1 MSDSLEWRQ
10 YMDKMFVQRSW
21 YKSKAIAF
29 GFAAAFFGVVPFQVW
44 GSTTGP
50 SQIVYTGAFAVGSAI
65 CFASMGYYYGRLVE
79 LDLRILDSGDDLAKR
94 QLLSERVT
102 DSKQNSQYWLL
113 LAAIFV
119 LGGVAVLLVS
129 TGQQTARISLTM
141 VLFAGAIG
149 SMFGWYHETVKGAK
163 AVKELGAA

>member
-1 MSDSLEWRQ
+1 MASIHGQDVRPKVMVQIESHRFRLRRSLFRCGT
-10 YMDKMFVQRSW
+10 VL
-21 YKSKAIAF
+21 
-29 GFAAAFFGVVPFQVW
+29 GW
-44 GSTTGP
+44 GSTTDP